1 MSTAINLAITSL
13 RRNTGRTL
21 LTVLGIV
28 IGIMAV
34 IVVLSAGQ
42 AIKGL
47 IVGEVQNFGSNFLE
61 IEGKTPQTKQT
72 STENAM
78 SMVGGSVITTLKLDD
93 AEAVARHPNI
103 SMYYAGIMGQKMA
116 TYESEMKKALLF
128 GTSADFINIDTAK
141 MGAGRFFSDAED
153 QSLAKVVV
161 LGYKISNNLFHD
173 QNPINENI
181 QLGKE
186 KFKVVGTLQEK
197 GASFGMDMDN
207 MIFLPVQTLQK
218 RILGVDYVSFIIA
231 QMIDPSQGDATALE
245 LTDIMRQQH
254 KIDDPNKDDFAIITM
269 EQMLEMMDVILSGI
283 QILLIALGS
292 ISLIVGGVGIMNI
305 MYVSVTER
313 TFEIGL
319 RKSLGAKKR
328 DILWQ
333 FLFEAIILTFSG
345 AVIGVILGVAVSSLL
360 YLIAAS
366 QGLKWDF
373 SISITGLVVAFV
385 MSTAVGLIFGL
396 YPAKKAAGMNPIEA
410 LRRE

>member
-1 MSTAINLAITSL
+1 M
-13 RRNTGRTL
+13 
-21 LTVLGIV
+21 
-28 IGIMAV
+28 
-34 IVVLSAGQ
+34 
-42 AIKGL
+42 
-47 IVGEVQNFGSNFLE
+47 
-61 IEGKTPQTKQT
+61 
-72 STENAM
+72 
-78 SMVGGSVITTLKLDD
+78 
-93 AEAVARHPNI
+93 
-103 SMYYAGIMGQKMA
+103 
-116 TYESEMKKALLF
+116 
-128 GTSADFINIDTAK
+128 
-141 MGAGRFFSDAED
+141 
-153 QSLAKVVV
+153 
-161 LGYKISNNLFHD
+161 
-173 QNPINENI
+173 
-181 QLGKE
+181 
-186 KFKVVGTLQEK
+186 VGTLQEK
-197 GASFGMDMDN
+197 GSSFGMDMDN

-231 QMIDPSQGDATALE
+231 QMIDTAQGDATAIE

-254 KIDDPNKDDFAIITM
+254 KIDDPDKDDFAIITM

-345 AVIGVILGVAVSSLL
+345 AATGVILGVALSYLL
-360 YLIAAS
+360 YLVAAS

-373 SISITGLVVAFV
+373 SISITGLIVAFV

>member
-61 IEGKTPQTKQT
+61 IEVKTPQTKQT

-103 SMYYAGIMGQKMA
+103 SLYYAGIMGQKLA

-141 MGAGRFFSDAED
+141 IAAGRFFSDAED
-153 QSLAKVVV
+153 QSLAKVAV

-173 QNPINENI
+173 QYPINENI
-181 QLGKE
+181 QIGKE
-186 KFKVVGTLQEK
+186 KFKVVGTLIEK

-218 RILGVDYVSFIIA
+218 RLLGVDYVSFIIA
-231 QMIDPSQGDATALE
+231 QMIDPSQGDTTALE

-269 EQMLEMMDVILSGI
+269 EQMLEMMDVILYGI

-345 AVIGVILGVAVSSLL
+345 AVIGVILGVAVAYLL
-360 YLIAAS
+360 YLVAAN

-373 SISITGLVVAFV
+373 SISITGLMVAFV